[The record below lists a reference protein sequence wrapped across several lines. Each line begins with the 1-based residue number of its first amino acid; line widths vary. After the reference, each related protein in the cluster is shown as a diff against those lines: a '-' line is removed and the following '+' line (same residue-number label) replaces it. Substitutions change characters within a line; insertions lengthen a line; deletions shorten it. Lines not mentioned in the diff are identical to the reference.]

1 MALGP
6 RGERI
11 IEGEGVWSGGKWP
24 ERTRELRGRAGAG
37 GGHQPDLWAGR
48 PGGATWPRFPHAAG
62 RSENRAG
69 LEAALQGA
77 PAGGAAGAGDPA
89 AAETAGA
96 GALAAGQW
104 GPASGVPRVPGGRP
118 GSVGPSEA
126 AGLGGGRRGSPPQ
139 VPRRSVSSRRPESE
153 FVGRGPS
160 PARGGGGSS
169 GCRGGSSAAV
179 ALSPVG
185 GRCADPLGHPEMDR
199 KVRRVSGEGKGR
211 ESAAP
216 AAGAGTSPV
225 RSGPRAARVL
235 YEPSGRAL
243 AWLGSRQRPA

>member
-1 MALGP
+1 MERFEEKQAQDASRDDTGVPTRSAPMMRDSRAPGGPKRQGQPGASWRRGGSVALGP

-24 ERTRELRGRAGAG
+24 ERTRELGGHAGAG
-37 GGHQPDLWAGR
+37 GGHQPDLWAGC

-69 LEAALQGA
+69 LEDALQGA

-126 AGLGGGRRGSPPQ
+126 AGLGGREAR
-139 VPRRSVSSRRPESE
+139 VP
-153 FVGRGPS
+153 
-160 PARGGGGSS
+160 SS
-169 GCRGGSSAAV
+169 GA
-179 ALSPVG
+179 P
-185 GRCADPLGHPEMDR
+185 PLRLFP
-199 KVRRVSGEGKGR
+199 
-211 ESAAP
+211 P
-216 AAGAGTSPV
+216 T
-225 RSGPRAARVL
+225 
-235 YEPSGRAL
+235 
-243 AWLGSRQRPA
+243 